1 MARPQPRNI
10 SDTWI
15 KVLSLVMAILVW
27 YAIKSTANLEYTN
40 DKNNGRS
47 TGKSEKQF
55 PKLGKTPLLSDAD
68 GEKEDNGSGKE

>member
-1 MARPQPRNI
+1 MAEPQPRNI

-27 YAIKSTANLEYTN
+27 YTIKSTANLDYTN

-47 TGKSEKQF
+47 TGKSEKKF
-55 PKLGKTPLLSDAD
+55 PKPEKTPPLSDAD